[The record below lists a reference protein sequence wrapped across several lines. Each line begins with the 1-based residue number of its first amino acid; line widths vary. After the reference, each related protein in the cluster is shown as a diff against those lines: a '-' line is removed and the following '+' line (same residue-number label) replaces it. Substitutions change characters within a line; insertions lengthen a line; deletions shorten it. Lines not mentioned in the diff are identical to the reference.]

1 MGRDEVRYVAPRCD
15 VTRVMHDT
23 VPSPRANVRATFRE
37 VGVLP
42 GEVDRI
48 RHHHFPH
55 LSSEL
60 HEAPSSL
67 RHHRHGIGTSWQT
80 GIEGWG

>member
-1 MGRDEVRYVAPRCD
+1 MAVA
-15 VTRVMHDT
+15 
-23 VPSPRANVRATFRE
+23 RAQYAIGDIAKTLMEQGVNVRATFRE

-67 RHHRHGIGTSWQT
+67 RHHRHGIGTSWRT
-80 GIEGWG
+80 GIEGRG